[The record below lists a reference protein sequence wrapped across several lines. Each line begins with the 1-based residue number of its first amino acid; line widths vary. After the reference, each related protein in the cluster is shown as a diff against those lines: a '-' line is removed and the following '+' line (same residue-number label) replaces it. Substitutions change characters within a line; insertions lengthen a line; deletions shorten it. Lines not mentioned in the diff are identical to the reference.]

1 MFAGKTIIR
10 RFLTQCYPSF
20 KQHIFIS
27 LVVAAALFSFL
38 FYSCSRYAQTP
49 ETLILRL
56 AVPSDERASW
66 EPLAEQFQAQHEN
79 VEIDLQVGIGSDALK
94 RQYIDSF
101 QPENPENTTLYDLVY
116 IDTIWLPEFVEN
128 GWLKDLS
135 TDFPDREALVEEGFL
150 KDEVD
155 SGFYNG
161 KLYRIPFRTDAGI
174 LYYRRDLLEQ
184 IDHDPPD
191 TFTELIE
198 SVKLLQAQGI
208 VDEDDGYLW
217 QGSKDE
223 AIAAM
228 FLEVLH
234 GHGGFWLNTDQIE
247 ENLEEAVGLDREEAI
262 AALDFLRR
270 TLQENISPDAVL
282 TYSEESTRDT
292 FRDGDVVFMRN
303 WPAAW
308 SAVNRFGSNAHNN
321 LGIKAMVSN
330 ASGEPAATKGGWGF
344 GIAHNASHPEAA
356 IDAIKFFSSAAAQ
369 RRFTL
374 KHGSV
379 PSRRAL
385 FFDPEI
391 VDKYNH
397 YPQLFDIIDQHLVSR
412 PRIPEY
418 GEISCILQEYL
429 HEALSKL
436 NQTNSRDIMSRA
448 ASDTRDFL
456 RSGESNCL
464 AQRDS

>member
-1 MFAGKTIIR
+1 MFTGKNRIR
-10 RFLTQCYPSF
+10 RFLQYFASF
-20 KQHIFIS
+20 KRFAFITI
-27 LVVAAALFSFL
+27 VIAVALFSFL
-38 FYSCSRYAQTP
+38 FHSCSRYAQTP
-49 ETLILRL
+49 ETIILRM
-56 AVPSDERASW
+56 AVPSDEQDSW
-66 EPLAEQFQAQHEN
+66 IPLIEQFQAQHEN

-101 QPENPENTTLYDLVY
+101 QPENPDNSTLYDLVY

-135 TDFPDREALVEEGFL
+135 TDFPNQAALVEEGFL
-150 KDEVD
+150 QDEVD

-161 KLYRIPFRTDAGI
+161 KLYRIPFRTDAGV

-184 IDHDPPD
+184 INQDPPE

-208 VDEDDGYLW
+208 VNEDDGYLW
-217 QGSKDE
+217 QGSDDE

-234 GHGGFWLNTDQIE
+234 GHGGFWINTERIE
-247 ENLEEAVGLDREEAI
+247 DDLEEAVGLDREEAI
-262 AALDFLRR
+262 AALDFLRQ

-282 TYSEESTRDT
+282 TYSEENTRET
-292 FRDGDVVFMRN
+292 FRDGNVVFMRN

-308 SAVNRFGSNAHNN
+308 AAVSGSDFN
-321 LGIKAMVSN
+321 LGIKSMVSN

-374 KHGSV
+374 EHGSV

-391 VDKYNH
+391 VSKYNH
-397 YPQLFDIIDQHLVSR
+397 YPRLFDIIDQHLVSR

-418 GEISCILQEYL
+418 GSVSCILQQYL
-429 HEALSKL
+429 HEALDPDNL
-436 NQTNSRDIMSRA
+436 NQTNSRDVMNRA
-448 ASDTRDFL
+448 ASDTRDFF
-456 RSGESNCL
+456 RSGESNC
-464 AQRDS
+464 